1 MASWFT
7 PPRAGWSLLAA
18 LAAAPHAV
26 LMLLPLLVSVTLILI
41 PLRLIQ
47 PRRPLRSLPLH
58 PGTAACGAVLI
69 TLILE
74 GLSVLA
80 DYVSYVRLR
89 GNAWGDF
96 VGEQTF
102 GVFAYLKVVSEA
114 APAASGAILSV
125 WAVLLL
131 SRRGRPV
138 RDWVEWAGRVV
149 GVFWLITALFW
160 WATASGI
167 VEDVAGKLGY
177 PIESRGGS
185 PMGTGGP
192 FW

>member
-1 MASWFT
+1 MGVTRGRRLTVLDASALVAATALGLAWGQGAWPSLVASWFT

-26 LMLLPLLVSVTLILI
+26 LMPLPLLVSVTLILI

-102 GVFAYLKVVSEA
+102 GVFAYLKVASEA

-138 RDWVEWAGRVV
+138 AIGLNGR
-149 GVFWLITALFW
+149 G
-160 WATASGI
+160 ASSASSG
-167 VEDVAGKLGY
+167 
-177 PIESRGGS
+177 
-185 PMGTGGP
+185 
-192 FW
+192 